1 MLSVRDYAQVRKAIT
16 TGSNVILKTSSYSAE
31 HRDHVDQVLSL
42 YLYELGLVHLHNS
55 LAFCVHE
62 LAGNARN
69 ALMKRLWF
77 SEQGFEITDR
87 RCYAERVPDFRSAVA
102 ADPQKYLRIL
112 ERSGY
117 YIRFIFAHSPDQSWV
132 VVENNTPL
140 LPIERER
147 IETKLTVAR
156 EFETMADAYAAITDF
171 SEGAG
176 LGIAMVLVMLR
187 GLGLSADS
195 LVLGDCSVNE
205 RVTRSTIILPRNQ
218 IRKVPSTVRQKEMM
232 R

>member
-16 TGSNVILKTSSYSAE
+16 TGSNVILKTSSYSAL

-69 ALMKRLWF
+69 ALMKRIWF
-77 SEQGFEITDR
+77 VDEGLDIRDR
-87 RCYAERVPDFRSAVA
+87 ACYKQRVPDFRAAVA
-102 ADPQKYLRIL
+102 SDPQKYLRRL
-112 ERSGY
+112 ERSDY
-117 YIRFIFAHSPDQSWV
+117 HIRFMFAHSPDQSWII
-132 VVENNTPL
+132 VENNTPL

-147 IETKLTVAR
+147 IERKMVVAR

-187 GLGLSADS
+187 GLGLTSDS

-205 RVTRSTIILPRNQ
+205 QVTRSTIILPRNGA
-218 IRKVPSTVRQKEMM
+218 RRVSPVFTQKEAM